1 MPSESQQE
9 STSDNMVGGSLEELR
24 QTFEKLTTEY
34 GKFSGKSN
42 KAAGRRARKEAQ
54 NMKKLLQKKQRQS
67 SWFTFMVLLIHKKI
81 FYI

>member
-9 STSDNMVGGSLEELR
+9 STSENMVGGSLEELR

-54 NMKKLLQKKQRQS
+54 NMKKLLQNLRVEILDGQKKMP
-67 SWFTFMVLLIHKKI
+67 TKKKSN
-81 FYI
+81 